1 MSLPS
6 RLLGANPS
14 IQVSTLLTGSLSTPS
29 AKQAF
34 LDEDY
39 ELIST
44 SLVSSST
51 PSITFSSIPQT
62 YKHLRFIG
70 LLSTGA
76 ETDYYMSFNSDE
88 TNSNY
93 RFTALNYNASTRV
106 VTNGDTRFFAYD
118 NTDNANAF
126 CSIDSWIIDYTRTD
140 WYKQVLSESG
150 WFQSTPRATTY
161 RNSLVWENNSAISSV
176 KISPSSGNLK
186 SGCRLSLYGLKG

>member
-1 MSLPS
+1 MLS
-6 RLLGANPS
+6 
-14 IQVSTLLTGSLSTPS
+14 GSLSTPS

-34 LDEDY
+34 VGEDY

-51 PSITFSSIPQT
+51 ASITFSSVPQT

-93 RFTALNYNASTRV
+93 RFTSIHIITNGTRT

-118 NTDNANAF
+118 NTDNASAF
-126 CSIDSWIIDYTRTD
+126 CSVDSWIIDYARTD
-140 WYKQVLSESG
+140 WYKQVLNESG
-150 WFQSTPRATTY
+150 WYQSNPRAVTY
-161 RNSLVWENNSAISSV
+161 RNSLVWENNSAITSV